1 MEGREKQDDCVVRL
15 LGGRAA
21 SICSKEGVTLADTV
35 ETLGVDLRT
44 KVKKLGAKEK
54 ARRKK
59 CKVRFSL
66 FKKNEAFQKNSMK
79 GGGSQ
84 EVVTSG
90 VWYQQELGEF
100 MQWGWAPTERLKLR
114 RQMAAAA
121 GKNSTTSLSLFV
133 ETYGAWMEQMQ
144 EVQLWKQVRG
154 PAGTVMCET
163 RDLGKKWPQWN
174 TLIFEGEVRIDMR
187 YVCPKDVK
195 NMFLQRAKDSLLEKV
210 GSKSMNVKN

>member
-1 MEGREKQDDCVVRL
+1 
-15 LGGRAA
+15 
-21 SICSKEGVTLADTV
+21 
-35 ETLGVDLRT
+35 
-44 KVKKLGAKEK
+44 
-54 ARRKK
+54 
-59 CKVRFSL
+59 
-66 FKKNEAFQKNSMK
+66 
-79 GGGSQ
+79 
-84 EVVTSG
+84 
-90 VWYQQELGEF
+90 
-100 MQWGWAPTERLKLR
+100 
-114 RQMAAAA
+114 MAAAA